1 MKKIINVL
9 TFLLAVL
16 IAASCEKYIE
26 FSGEE
31 SEPRLTVSALAK
43 AGEPFR
49 AYVSSSLFFLDSDG
63 IEAFVKDLDV
73 SRGVVQVTVNG
84 ESGPVAMRCMPEKV
98 DGALLYGCDYVPRPG
113 DRIVLEAEFP
123 GFDPVRAETRVPYPP
138 RFEITSL
145 KPGSAEEDM
154 EMTIRLSDDG
164 SYEKYYFLAP
174 KRVMP
179 SPWTEE
185 PAEVFCRFNSDD
197 IVFRN
202 VAMGV
207 FEIYGFIFGDDD
219 LVSCYFSDR
228 LIRGQEH
235 SMKLVFPGVRL
246 AEGDRFSVELRTVTE
261 SLYWFDTSF
270 AQMRSDF
277 NIFAEGVTLYSN
289 VTGGYGVLCASASAR
304 IDVEL

>member
-1 MKKIINVL
+1 MMKKIINVL
-9 TFLLAVL
+9 AFLIAVL

-43 AGEPFR
+43 AGEPFS

-145 KPGSAEEDM
+145 KPGGADEDM

-207 FEIYGFIFGDDD
+207 FEIYDPGAGAFDETG
-219 LVSCYFSDR
+219 LSRRPACG
-228 LIRGQEH
+228 RGQI
-235 SMKLVFPGVRL
+235 LRGTPY
-246 AEGDRFSVELRTVTE
+246 GDRKPVLVRHFVRTDEERFQYLRGRGHAV
-261 SLYWFDTSF
+261 F
-270 AQMRSDF
+270 QR
-277 NIFAEGVTLYSN
+277 NR
-289 VTGGYGVLCASASAR
+289 R
-304 IDVEL
+304 IRCPLRVGIGPNRC